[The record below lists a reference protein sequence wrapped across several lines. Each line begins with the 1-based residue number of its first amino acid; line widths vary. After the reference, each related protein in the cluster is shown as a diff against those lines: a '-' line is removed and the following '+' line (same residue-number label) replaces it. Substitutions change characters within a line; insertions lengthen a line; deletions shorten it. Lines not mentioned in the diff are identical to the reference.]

1 MRERAPPTCGTVS
14 PSSRSGDQ
22 VDHALGACVGHA
34 GCAGQCFPRDGS
46 RPTGPIVAFRT
57 EHTST
62 WVRIP
67 AGAKPSALHR
77 GKATE
82 SAHDRSRPRRVR
94 LVGEVAPRHRP
105 ARRDRWARP
114 LLSDCAGSLTSRC
127 LSSPVPSAAR
137 TARSRERLA
146 ERGVGHGSSRVRCRA
161 LRKACP
167 ADCPSW
173 RRCLYWRMRR
183 GMYDSQRVMG
193 RSPRALVAVLDV
205 FHPGLAGGHLFVGRC

>member
-1 MRERAPPTCGTVS
+1 MGDVPQGGGAASPQPGLTALVTDAAGFIDPCGFRTIRERAPPTCGPVS
-14 PSSRSGDQ
+14 PSSRSGDP

-67 AGAKPSALHR
+67 AGAKPSALHG

-94 LVGEVAPRHRP
+94 LSGCRRRTWRSWGAAASLGLCGVAHVVLLELPGPRRGTC
-105 ARRDRWARP
+105 
-114 LLSDCAGSLTSRC
+114 SQVS
-127 LSSPVPSAAR
+127 R
-137 TARSRERLA
+137 TACGTRRRSRVKPRSLPGAA
-146 ERGVGHGSSRVRCRA
+146 E
-161 LRKACP
+161 
-167 ADCPSW
+167 
-173 RRCLYWRMRR
+173 
-183 GMYDSQRVMG
+183 GMSG
-193 RSPRALVAVLDV
+193 
-205 FHPGLAGGHLFVGRC
+205 

>member
-1 MRERAPPTCGTVS
+1 MGDVPQGGGAASPQPGLTALVTDAAGFIDPCGFRTIRERAPPTCGPVS
-14 PSSRSGDQ
+14 PSSRSGDP

-67 AGAKPSALHR
+67 AGAKPSALHG
-77 GKATE
+77 GK
-82 SAHDRSRPRRVR
+82 RPKAPTIV
-94 LVGEVAPRHRP
+94 LVHGAFALADVGEERG
-105 ARRDRWARP
+105 DRGARP
-114 LLSDCAGSLTSRC
+114 LLWDCAGSLTSCC
-127 LSSPVPSAAR
+127 LSSPVPGAAR

-146 ERGVGHGSSRVRCRA
+146 DRGLGHGSSRVRCRA

-173 RRCLYWRMRR
+173 RRCL
-183 GMYDSQRVMG
+183 
-193 RSPRALVAVLDV
+193 
-205 FHPGLAGGHLFVGRC
+205 